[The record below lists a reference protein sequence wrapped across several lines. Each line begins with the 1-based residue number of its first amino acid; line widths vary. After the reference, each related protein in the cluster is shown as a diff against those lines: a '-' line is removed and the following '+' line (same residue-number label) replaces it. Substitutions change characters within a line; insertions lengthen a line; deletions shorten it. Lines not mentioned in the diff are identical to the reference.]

1 MSLMQ
6 DYFQDEVGLDA
17 ETMRSLFTGTN
28 VSPAQLR
35 QRLKDELLLDDS
47 QVDEHIEQARNSS
60 EGFNLYQEIKFR
72 LVEKGIPENE
82 VVFIHDYATANKK
95 MSFSKSK

>member
-1 MSLMQ
+1 LQ
-6 DYFQDEVGLDA
+6 EKL
-17 ETMRSLFTGTN
+17 
-28 VSPAQLR
+28 SPAQLR

-95 MSFSKSK
+95 DELFKKSMRVKFE